1 MLNYYITIAPN
12 ESVVKET
19 GLTWWNNTVED
30 GSKEGASLL
39 LAFCFIYDISEA

>member
-30 GSKEGASLL
+30 GSKEGSKKIKNRGQVAL
-39 LAFCFIYDISEA
+39 

>member
-19 GLTWWNNTVED
+19 GITWWNNTVESRRKKGVKSAVGFLCD
-30 GSKEGASLL
+30 V
-39 LAFCFIYDISEA
+39 